1 MDMLVMQSRPPVQ
14 KVERARYV
22 LVWAAYLCYATL
34 ILIPV
39 GAAISLYE
47 WWRDRKAPL
56 LPYQPRLL
64 AMAHHRWLGRT
75 FVIGVIAMMAAAG
88 HFYYG
93 VGIVT
98 AMVVMVWFVHR
109 IVSGVMAL
117 IKHEPPPLSELTP
130 PRIVTSVKYKYE

>member
-14 KVERARYV
+14 KVERAQYV
-22 LVWAAYLCYATL
+22 LVWAAYLCYASL
-34 ILIPV
+34 ILIPL

-56 LPYQPRLL
+56 LPYAPRLL
-64 AMAHHRWLGRT
+64 AVAHHRWLGRT
-75 FVIGVIAMMAAAG
+75 FVIGAIAMMAAAG

-109 IVSGVMAL
+109 GGGGGGAGGGR
-117 IKHEPPPLSELTP
+117 EPPPRAGGAP
-130 PRIVTSVKYKYE
+130 PPGV